1 MTLPNGDEKDHQRRL
16 LRYTLIGIIGQVGCL
31 TILIILG
38 AVFAGLWL
46 DRYFQTN
53 RLITF
58 VLVIASIP
66 VSLLVMFFVV
76 RTGLARLKP
85 RLTDN
90 KVDQDEEANLGGG
103 NTP

>member
-1 MTLPNGDEKDHQRRL
+1 MTLPGGDEKDTQQRL
-16 LRYTLIGIIGQVGCL
+16 FRYTLIGIIGQVGCL

-76 RTGLARLKP
+76 RAGLARLKP
-85 RLTDN
+85 RLTN
-90 KVDQDEEANLGGG
+90 KVDQDEEADIGGG